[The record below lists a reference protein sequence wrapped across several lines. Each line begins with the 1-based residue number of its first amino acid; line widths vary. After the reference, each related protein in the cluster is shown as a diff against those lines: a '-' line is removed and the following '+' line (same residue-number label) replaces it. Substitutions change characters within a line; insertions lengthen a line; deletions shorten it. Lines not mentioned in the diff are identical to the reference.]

1 MLRAVNTAPESAAA
15 MRSPYM
21 VEQLQ
26 RPADNMDQES
36 AADIAG
42 KQIIYL
48 FTEVQLQQSAENTEQ
63 ESAAAP
69 AAIQVILVPAMN
81 VMLKL
86 EKSI

>member
-1 MLRAVNTAPESAAA
+1 
-15 MRSPYM
+15 
-21 VEQLQ
+21 
-26 RPADNMDQES
+26 MDQES
-36 AADIAG
+36 AADIAE

>member
-1 MLRAVNTAPESAAA
+1 
-15 MRSPYM
+15 
-21 VEQLQ
+21 
-26 RPADNMDQES
+26 MDQES
-36 AADIAG
+36 AADIAE

-63 ESAAAP
+63 ESAAGP

-86 EKSI
+86 KKSI